1 MFIRQPLFNQE
12 FTINKIINVFL
23 KKFSQK
29 TSYTTFGKPF
39 IPTQKLSK
47 FVATN
52 TSSTLQY
59 IFGIFSIYSW
69 VNHVASCLI
78 KIT

>member
-1 MFIRQPLFNQE
+1 MPTKQPLFDYK
-12 FTINKIINVFL
+12 FTIVLNISAFL

-29 TSYTTFGKPF
+29 TSYSTFDKPF

-52 TSSTLQY
+52 TSSTFKY
-59 IFGIFSIYSW
+59 NFGALSIYFW
-69 VNHVASCLI
+69 VAHVVSCLI
-78 KIT
+78 

>member
-1 MFIRQPLFNQE
+1 MSTKQPLFDYK
-12 FTINKIINVFL
+12 FTIVLNVISAFL

-29 TSYTTFGKPF
+29 TSNTTFDKPF

-52 TSSTLQY
+52 TSSALKY
-59 IFGIFSIYSW
+59 DFGVFSAYF
-69 VNHVASCLI
+69 
-78 KIT
+78 